1 MQSGSQKTDT
11 VFAGG
16 GEMGALVRSMDWS
29 KTPLGPVHAWPQSL
43 RTTVSLCL
51 SSTFPILIAWGKE
64 RVQIYNDSYRP
75 ICGEKHP
82 QSMGQPFNECWA
94 SALQAVGEIVDRAQ
108 GGSGSYIENLRM
120 FLERYGYLEEAFMT
134 FSFSPIRDE
143 TGGVGG
149 LFHPITETTEKMLS
163 ARRTQALR
171 ELAASLGE
179 SKSLDDV
186 GERITQVYGH
196 FELDVPFL
204 LFYEVAE
211 GGASARLISHAGL
224 AAAGGAAP
232 AEVRLDDD
240 RGWDLGRAVATGAV
254 QEVGDLA
261 RRFAGLVS
269 GPYPEP
275 PKSALIVPIQ
285 QPGLP
290 RAVACLVAGVSARR
304 ALDASYRAFYEVL
317 GATITTAV
325 SNVRAYEQE
334 QRRAEALAQI
344 DRAKTAFFSN
354 VSHEFRTPLTLMLGP
369 LEDGLADATHPL
381 PPAQRERQELVHRS
395 GLRLLKLVNT
405 LLDFSRIEA
414 GRVQAAYEE
423 TDLAALCRDLASAFR
438 SAIEKAGLRLVVD
451 CPPVPLMAW
460 VDRDMW
466 EKIVLN
472 LLSNAFKHTFEGEV
486 TVRLRQHE
494 GRIQLTVQD
503 TGVGIPAHEVP
514 RLFERFHRVEGTRG
528 RSYEGSGIGLALV
541 QELVRLHG
549 GTVQVES
556 HLDRGSTFTVSI
568 ATGSAHLPRERLNA
582 QRTMV
587 STATRVDAFVHEV
600 AGWSGSTLAQAD
612 LTADLTTDLTND
624 ALPLP
629 DSRLRIAPQATAP
642 VVRRV
647 LVADDNAD
655 MRDYIQRLLGEKYA
669 VEVVADGLAALAAV
683 QRRLP
688 DLVLSD
694 VMMPRLDGF
703 GLLRALKS
711 DPRTAALPVI
721 LLSARAGEEATLEGL
736 SAGASDYLVKPFG
749 ARELLARIEGAIQ
762 IARERTR
769 LAEVLESMGDAFYVV
784 DDAWRFTLVNASH
797 ERIMRRPRSET
808 LGRVLWDLFPDAA
821 RPDSRYFIELRRCMA
836 ERVSVHF
843 VEQYRPLSLWTEV
856 KAYPT
861 PGGITVFFRDVS
873 EEKRAQATRA
883 RQVEFEQQLVGIV
896 SHDLRNPLNAILLGT
911 TLLEDAQLP
920 ATAESTVR
928 RIRSSSERAVRLVR
942 DLLDFTQARLG
953 DGIPIVRRP
962 LDLNTVIEQALD
974 DTRLAFPAR
983 EIAYRTGTHGE
994 GTWDADRIAQ
1004 VVHNLTTN
1012 ALKYS
1017 PPGSPVHVASHG
1029 SDAEFVLSV
1038 HNTGDPIP
1046 AALLPE
1052 LFMPLRR
1059 SASETERKEGSIGFG
1074 LFIVDEIVRAHGGT
1088 VSVTSSATEGTT
1100 FEVRLQR
1107 SVPAA

>member
-1 MQSGSQKTDT
+1 
-11 VFAGG
+11 
-16 GEMGALVRSMDWS
+16 MGALVRSMDWG

-64 RVQIYNDSYRP
+64 RVQIYNDAYRP

-108 GGSGSYIENLRM
+108 GGSGSYLENLRM
-120 FLERYGYLEEAFMT
+120 FLDRYGYLEEAFMT

-179 SKSLDDV
+179 SKSLDDI
-186 GERITQVYGH
+186 GGRITRVYGH
-196 FELDVPFL
+196 LELDVPFL
-204 LFYEVAE
+204 LFYEIDE
-211 GGASARLISHAGL
+211 TGASARLLAHVGL
-224 AAAGGAAP
+224 SPDCGAAP
-232 AEVRLDDD
+232 AEVSLDEA
-240 RGWDLGRAVATGAV
+240 RGWDLGSAVRAGTV
-254 QEVGDLA
+254 QEVDDLA

-275 PKSALIVPIQ
+275 PASALIVPIQ
-285 QPGLP
+285 QPGLT
-290 RAVACLVAGVSARR
+290 RAVACLIAGVSARR

-369 LEDGLADATHPL
+369 LEDGLADTVHPL
-381 PPAQRERQELVHRS
+381 PHPQRERQELVHRS

-414 GRVQAAYEE
+414 GRVQAAYEQ
-423 TDLAALCRDLASAFR
+423 TDLSALCRDLASAFR

-451 CPPVPLMAW
+451 CPPSPITAW

-472 LLSNAFKHTFEGEV
+472 LLSNAFKHTFEGGI
-486 TVRLRQHE
+486 TLRLREHDR
-494 GRIQLTVQD
+494 RIDLTVQD

-541 QELVRLHG
+541 QELVRLHS
-549 GTVQVES
+549 GTVQVDS
-556 HLDRGSTFTVSI
+556 RVDQGTTFTISI
-568 ATGSAHLPRERLNA
+568 PAGSAHLPKERLNA

-600 AGWSGSTLAQAD
+600 AGWSGRTPAQAERTPD
-612 LTADLTTDLTND
+612 LSPDLSLPPPESR
-624 ALPLP
+624 LPL
-629 DSRLRIAPQATAP
+629 APQATAQ

-655 MRDYIQRLLGEKYA
+655 MREYIQRLLGGKYA
-669 VEVVADGLAALAAV
+669 VEVVADGHAALAAV

-703 GLLRALKS
+703 GLLRALKA

-769 LAEVLESMGDAFYVV
+769 MAEVLETMGDAFYMV
-784 DDAWRFTLVNASH
+784 DRSWRFTLVNASH
-797 ERIMRRPRSET
+797 ERVTRRPRSET
-808 LGRVLWDLFPDAA
+808 LGQVVWDLFPEAA
-821 RPDSRYFIELRRCMA
+821 HPDSRYWIELHRCME

-843 VEQYRPLSLWTEV
+843 VEYYRPLSLWTDV

-873 EEKRAQATRA
+873 EEKRAQATRE
-883 RQVEFEQQLVGIV
+883 RQAEFEQQLVGIV

-911 TLLEDAQLP
+911 TLLEDPPLAGH
-920 ATAESTVR
+920 AEATVR
-928 RIRSSSERAVRLVR
+928 RIRSNGERAVRLVR

-953 DGIPIVRRP
+953 AGIPVVRRP
-962 LDLNTVIEQALD
+962 LDLNTVIEQALE
-974 DTRLAFPAR
+974 DTRMAFPGR
-983 EIAYRTGTHGE
+983 EIAYQAGTHGS
-994 GTWDADRIAQ
+994 GAWDADRIAQ

-1017 PPGSPVHVASHG
+1017 PPGSPVHVASRG
-1029 SDAEFVLSV
+1029 SDTELILSV

-1052 LFMPLRR
+1052 IFMPLRR
-1059 SASETERKEGSIGFG
+1059 GADETERKNGSIGFG
-1074 LFIVDEIVRAHGGT
+1074 LFIVDEIVRAHGGA
-1088 VSVTSSATEGTT
+1088 VSVSSSASEGTT
-1100 FEVRLQR
+1100 FEVRLLR
-1107 SVPAA
+1107 SAPISKSI